1 VSTVA
6 IAASAAPAATC
17 RCYTARIVAGV
28 HALDRAGWEALFP
41 EEVESY
47 AYYEACESAGHTG
60 YTLSAVAV
68 FSGGR
73 MVAAAPLFQ
82 IDFRLDS
89 SLQGRLRPLG
99 AWLVRHLP
107 GLMVLRVLG
116 LGSPLAER
124 CHIGLAPDLDPI
136 AREQVLATLLAAVD
150 EQARQVG
157 ARLVALKDLAQA
169 DADRLDACL
178 RHHGFARTSSL
189 PVATLDLPSGG
200 LEDYL
205 ARLSRA
211 TRKDIRRKLKGAAG
225 IRVERRTAIEDVAG
239 EIDALYNETRQQ
251 SRFDYGDLETL
262 PPQYFRAV
270 SRALGDR
277 AVVMLYYV
285 GDQLAAFNLLLIEKK
300 RVIDKFLGMRYPLAR
315 EYDLY
320 ILSWIENVKFALMSD
335 ATQLQSGQTAYAEKL
350 RLGSRLVPSA
360 IYFKHRNRLAH
371 GCLGLFARLFP
382 FDRMDPDLGS
392 RKGGAT

>member
-1 VSTVA
+1 MVA
-6 IAASAAPAATC
+6 MAGSVAPVAAC
-17 RCYTARIVAGV
+17 RYTARIVAGV

-41 EEVESY
+41 GEVESH
-47 AYYEACESAGHTG
+47 AYYSACEDAGRTG
-60 YTLSAVAV
+60 YVLSAAAV
-68 FSGGR
+68 FAGGR
-73 MVAAAPLFQ
+73 MVAAVPLFQ
-82 IDFRLDS
+82 IDFHLDS

-107 GLMVLRVLG
+107 GLMVVRVLG

-124 CHIGLAPDLDPI
+124 CHLGLAPDLDPA

-157 ARLVALKDLAQA
+157 AGLVALKDLAQP

-178 RHHGFARTSSL
+178 LRHGFARTQSL
-189 PVATLDLPSGG
+189 PVATLDLPRGG

-205 ARLSRA
+205 ARLSKA

-225 IRVERRTAIEDVAG
+225 IRVERGMAIEDVAG
-239 EIDALYNETRQQ
+239 EIDALYQETRLQ

-262 PPQYFRAV
+262 PPDYFSAI
-270 SRALGDR
+270 SRALGSR
-277 AVVMLYYV
+277 AVMILYYV
-285 GDQLAAFNLLLIEKK
+285 GDQLAAFNLLLIEEK

-315 EYDLY
+315 ERDLY
-320 ILSWIENVKFALMSD
+320 ILSWIENVKFALMSG
-335 ATQLQSGQTAYAEKL
+335 ATQLQSGQTAYAAKL

-371 GCLGLFARLFP
+371 ACLSLFARLFP
-382 FDRMDPDLGS
+382 FDRMDPDLAA
-392 RKGGAT
+392 RKGRAT